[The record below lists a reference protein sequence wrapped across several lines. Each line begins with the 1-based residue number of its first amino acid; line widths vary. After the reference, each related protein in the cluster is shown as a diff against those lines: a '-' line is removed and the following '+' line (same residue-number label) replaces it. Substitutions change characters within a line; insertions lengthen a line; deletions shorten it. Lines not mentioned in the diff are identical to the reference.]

1 MSLIVILDL
10 PKIKLTVPGGKSPQ
24 TLVGAIIT
32 RSCSFKASSL
42 VVTKSSPALLQVAA
56 PRSKTVHFLILIAVL
71 KAPIGVGGAGA
82 GTTSEVSLNRLAVF
96 VKFRAAFL
104 CPMSALTTVQTIL

>member
-1 MSLIVILDL
+1 MPLVVILDL

-42 VVTKSSPALLQVAA
+42 VVTQSSPALLQVAA

-104 CPMSALTTVQTIL
+104 CSMSALATGRTIL